1 MYGKELRNYLEELS
15 HFRRIIEQIKGEL
28 LYAGLP
34 LSEIF
39 YNIASGGKEP
49 YENWMMDVA
58 FQCQGTQEKRF
69 ADLWTDTIEKDLP
82 ELKWRGKMNP
92 LICEPGELLEIGD
105 REGVVR
111 LLEYH
116 LKRLD
121 MEIEKR
127 TAETSEKKKLDSW
140 RGAAGGIC
148 LVILLLYKGGNERE
162 RRENVSINLIFKIA
176 AVGILVSILSQVLKH
191 SGREEQAFLT
201 SLAGLILVLS
211 WVLPAIYDLFSSIRQ
226 LFSL

>member
-39 YNIASGGKEP
+39 YNIASREKEP
-49 YENWMMDVA
+49 YENWLMDLA

-69 ADLWTDTIEKDLP
+69 ADLWTDTIGKDLP

-111 LLEYH
+111 LY
-116 LKRLD
+116 
-121 MEIEKR
+121 
-127 TAETSEKKKLDSW
+127 
-140 RGAAGGIC
+140 
-148 LVILLLYKGGNERE
+148 
-162 RRENVSINLIFKIA
+162 
-176 AVGILVSILSQVLKH
+176 
-191 SGREEQAFLT
+191 
-201 SLAGLILVLS
+201 
-211 WVLPAIYDLFSSIRQ
+211 
-226 LFSL
+226 

>member
-34 LSEIF
+34 
-39 YNIASGGKEP
+39 
-49 YENWMMDVA
+49 YENWLMDLA

-69 ADLWTDTIEKDLP
+69 ADLWTDTIGKDLP

-127 TAETSEKKKLDSW
+127 TAETSEKKKLGSW
-140 RGAAGGIC
+140 LGAAGGIF
-148 LVILLLYKGGNERE
+148 LVILLL
-162 RRENVSINLIFKIA
+162 
-176 AVGILVSILSQVLKH
+176 
-191 SGREEQAFLT
+191 
-201 SLAGLILVLS
+201 
-211 WVLPAIYDLFSSIRQ
+211 
-226 LFSL
+226 

>member
-39 YNIASGGKEP
+39 YNIASREKEP
-49 YENWMMDVA
+49 YENWLMDLA

-69 ADLWTDTIEKDLP
+69 ADLWTDTIGKD
-82 ELKWRGKMNP
+82 
-92 LICEPGELLEIGD
+92 
-105 REGVVR
+105 

-127 TAETSEKKKLDSW
+127 TAETSEKKKLGSW
-140 RGAAGGIC
+140 LGAAGGIF
-148 LVILLLYKGGNERE
+148 LVILLL
-162 RRENVSINLIFKIA
+162 
-176 AVGILVSILSQVLKH
+176 
-191 SGREEQAFLT
+191 
-201 SLAGLILVLS
+201 
-211 WVLPAIYDLFSSIRQ
+211 
-226 LFSL
+226 

>member
-1 MYGKELRNYLEELS
+1 MMSGGVCCAEISRMFSDPAGDDRSRMDVWKRTSELS
-15 HFRRIIEQIKGEL
+15 GRIESFSQNYRTRE
-28 LYAGLP
+28 
-34 LSEIF
+34 
-39 YNIASGGKEP
+39 KEP
-49 YENWMMDVA
+49 YENWLMDLA

-69 ADLWTDTIEKDLP
+69 ADLWTDTIGKDLP

-127 TAETSEKKKLDSW
+127 TAETSEKKKLGSW
-140 RGAAGGIC
+140 LGAAGGIF
-148 LVILLLYKGGNERE
+148 LVILLL
-162 RRENVSINLIFKIA
+162 
-176 AVGILVSILSQVLKH
+176 
-191 SGREEQAFLT
+191 
-201 SLAGLILVLS
+201 
-211 WVLPAIYDLFSSIRQ
+211 
-226 LFSL
+226 

>member
-39 YNIASGGKEP
+39 YNIASRENEP
-49 YENWMMDVA
+49 YENWLMDLA

-82 ELKWRGKMNP
+82 ELKWIGKMNP

-127 TAETSEKKKLDSW
+127 TAETSEKKKLGSW
-140 RGAAGGIC
+140 LGAAGGIF
-148 LVILLLYKGGNERE
+148 LVILLL
-162 RRENVSINLIFKIA
+162 
-176 AVGILVSILSQVLKH
+176 
-191 SGREEQAFLT
+191 
-201 SLAGLILVLS
+201 
-211 WVLPAIYDLFSSIRQ
+211 
-226 LFSL
+226 

>member
-1 MYGKELRNYLEELS
+1 MMSGGVCCAEISRMFSDPVGDDRSRMDVWKRTSELS
-15 HFRRIIEQIKGEL
+15 GR
-28 LYAGLP
+28 
-34 LSEIF
+34 IF
-39 YNIASGGKEP
+39 YNIASRVKEP
-49 YENWMMDVA
+49 YENWLMDLA

-127 TAETSEKKKLDSW
+127 TAETSEKKKLGSW
-140 RGAAGGIC
+140 LGAAGGIF
-148 LVILLLYKGGNERE
+148 LVILLL
-162 RRENVSINLIFKIA
+162 
-176 AVGILVSILSQVLKH
+176 
-191 SGREEQAFLT
+191 
-201 SLAGLILVLS
+201 
-211 WVLPAIYDLFSSIRQ
+211 
-226 LFSL
+226 

>member
-39 YNIASGGKEP
+39 YNIAS
-49 YENWMMDVA
+49 
-58 FQCQGTQEKRF
+58 R
-69 ADLWTDTIEKDLP
+69 EKDLP

-127 TAETSEKKKLDSW
+127 TAETSEKKKLGSW
-140 RGAAGGIC
+140 LGAAGGIF
-148 LVILLLYKGGNERE
+148 LVILLL
-162 RRENVSINLIFKIA
+162 
-176 AVGILVSILSQVLKH
+176 
-191 SGREEQAFLT
+191 
-201 SLAGLILVLS
+201 
-211 WVLPAIYDLFSSIRQ
+211 
-226 LFSL
+226 

>member
-1 MYGKELRNYLEELS
+1 MMSGGVCCAEISRMFSDPVGDDRSRMDVWKRTSELS
-15 HFRRIIEQIKGEL
+15 GRIESFSQNYRTNKRRITVC
-28 LYAGLP
+28 GLP

-39 YNIASGGKEP
+39 YNIASREKEP
-49 YENWMMDVA
+49 YENWLMDLA

-69 ADLWTDTIEKDLP
+69 ADLWTDTIGKDLP

-121 MEIEKR
+121 VEIEKR
-127 TAETSEKKKLDSW
+127 TAETSEKKKLGSW
-140 RGAAGGIC
+140 LGQQAG
-148 LVILLLYKGGNERE
+148 
-162 RRENVSINLIFKIA
+162 F
-176 AVGILVSILSQVLKH
+176 
-191 SGREEQAFLT
+191 FL
-201 SLAGLILVLS
+201 
-211 WVLPAIYDLFSSIRQ
+211 
-226 LFSL
+226 

>member
-39 YNIASGGKEP
+39 YNIASREKEP
-49 YENWMMDVA
+49 YENWLMDLA

-69 ADLWTDTIEKDLP
+69 ADWSSDVCSSDLDTIGKDLP

-127 TAETSEKKKLDSW
+127 TAETSEKKKLGSW
-140 RGAAGGIC
+140 LGAAGGIF
-148 LVILLLYKGGNERE
+148 LVILLL
-162 RRENVSINLIFKIA
+162 
-176 AVGILVSILSQVLKH
+176 
-191 SGREEQAFLT
+191 
-201 SLAGLILVLS
+201 
-211 WVLPAIYDLFSSIRQ
+211 
-226 LFSL
+226 

>member
-1 MYGKELRNYLEELS
+1 MMSGGVCCAEISRMFSDPVGNDRSRMDVWKRTSELS
-15 HFRRIIEQIKGEL
+15 GRIESFSQNYRTNKRRITVCSDICQSISVTDFRKSRE
-28 LYAGLP
+28 
-34 LSEIF
+34 
-39 YNIASGGKEP
+39 KEP
-49 YENWMMDVA
+49 YENWLMDLA

-69 ADLWTDTIEKDLP
+69 ADLWTDTIGKDLP

-127 TAETSEKKKLDSW
+127 TAETSEKKKLGSW
-140 RGAAGGIC
+140 LGAAGGIF
-148 LVILLLYKGGNERE
+148 LVILLL
-162 RRENVSINLIFKIA
+162 
-176 AVGILVSILSQVLKH
+176 
-191 SGREEQAFLT
+191 
-201 SLAGLILVLS
+201 
-211 WVLPAIYDLFSSIRQ
+211 
-226 LFSL
+226 

>member
-1 MYGKELRNYLEELS
+1 MMSGGVCCAEISRMFSDPVGDDRSRMDVWKRTSELS
-15 HFRRIIEQIKGEL
+15 GRIESFRRIIEQIKGEL

-39 YNIASGGKEP
+39 YNIASREKEP
-49 YENWMMDVA
+49 YENWLMDLA

-127 TAETSEKKKLDSW
+127 TAETSEKKKLGSW
-140 RGAAGGIC
+140 LGAAGGIF
-148 LVILLLYKGGNERE
+148 LVILLL
-162 RRENVSINLIFKIA
+162 
-176 AVGILVSILSQVLKH
+176 
-191 SGREEQAFLT
+191 
-201 SLAGLILVLS
+201 
-211 WVLPAIYDLFSSIRQ
+211 
-226 LFSL
+226 

>member
-39 YNIASGGKEP
+39 YNIASREKEP
-49 YENWMMDVA
+49 YENWLMDLA

-69 ADLWTDTIEKDLP
+69 ADLWTDTIGKDLP

-127 TAETSEKKKLDSW
+127 TAETSEKKKLGSWLGAELPLKSCAPAPAHDKKGGSVDPPFRVLMSAGRAGAARQDGDSWHGDASALPPSW
-140 RGAAGGIC
+140 RGDHPADGLLRRLPVPGI
-148 LVILLLYKGGNERE
+148 
-162 RRENVSINLIFKIA
+162 
-176 AVGILVSILSQVLKH
+176 
-191 SGREEQAFLT
+191 
-201 SLAGLILVLS
+201 
-211 WVLPAIYDLFSSIRQ
+211 
-226 LFSL
+226 

>member
-39 YNIASGGKEP
+39 YNIASREKEP
-49 YENWMMDVA
+49 YENWLMDLA
-58 FQCQGTQEKRF
+58 FQCQGT
-69 ADLWTDTIEKDLP
+69 IGKDLP

-127 TAETSEKKKLDSW
+127 TAETSEKKKLGSW
-140 RGAAGGIC
+140 LGAAGGIF
-148 LVILLLYKGGNERE
+148 LVILLL
-162 RRENVSINLIFKIA
+162 
-176 AVGILVSILSQVLKH
+176 
-191 SGREEQAFLT
+191 
-201 SLAGLILVLS
+201 
-211 WVLPAIYDLFSSIRQ
+211 
-226 LFSL
+226 

>member
-1 MYGKELRNYLEELS
+1 MYGKELRNYLEELI

-28 LYAGLP
+28 LYAGIP

-39 YNIASGGKEP
+39 YKIASREKEP
-49 YENWMMDVA
+49 YENWLMDLA

-111 LLEYH
+111 L
-116 LKRLD
+116 
-121 MEIEKR
+121 
-127 TAETSEKKKLDSW
+127 
-140 RGAAGGIC
+140 
-148 LVILLLYKGGNERE
+148 
-162 RRENVSINLIFKIA
+162 
-176 AVGILVSILSQVLKH
+176 Q
-191 SGREEQAFLT
+191 
-201 SLAGLILVLS
+201 
-211 WVLPAIYDLFSSIRQ
+211 
-226 LFSL
+226 